1 MARFLKLTN
10 AMDPHTGAPVA
21 INIDQ
26 ITSIIPYN
34 KNDPYIPHGDNLDK
48 PQTLIYT
55 GKLLYYVQET
65 FDKITGSLPN

>member
-10 AMDPHTGAPVA
+10 AMFPHAGAPVA

-26 ITSIIPYN
+26 ITSILPYN
-34 KNDPYIPHGDNLDK
+34 KNDPYIPHQDGLEG

-55 GKLLYYVQET
+55 GAVLYYVRED